1 MNDTCISH
9 YKLFMEKEIKLIVI
23 VMRMVVLTE
32 LWTMMTITMAI
43 TMMKRINVVIKQ

>member
-1 MNDTCISH
+1 MNDTLISH

-23 VMRMVVLTE
+23 VMRMAVMIEV
-32 LWTMMTITMAI
+32 WTIMTIMIAI